1 MAQYT
6 VLITLTTSRT
16 IEAYSAEEAR
26 ELALGAYMNGHIELD
41 TMPIFECEECDKQE
55 DDEE

>member
-1 MAQYT
+1 MSQYT

-16 IEAYSAEEAR
+16 IEAHSAEEAR

-41 TMPIFECEECDKQE
+41 TMPIFECEECDKEE
-55 DDEE
+55 D